1 MRKIPVLILFCQLA
15 MTYSEPL
22 LANNI
27 QVSNLSLQ
35 DENRLEGYVNVKFDL
50 TWENS
55 WRLSTGASN
64 WDAAWVFV
72 KFRVGN
78 GEWRHAKL
86 HNAGHSTGSG
96 TSAAMTIGLLNDDA
110 AFDAVTNPCVGAFVY
125 RSEASSGTFT
135 NTGIK
140 LRWNYGANDIG
151 DGVSIDVKVFAIEMV
166 YVAQGAFT
174 AGGGGGTN
182 GFTTTQINTSNAN
195 TAPYP
200 TSNGYLGGYPLGQT
214 SPSSSAWPNGFDAS
228 YCMKYEISQQQ
239 FVDFLNTLTLAQANN
254 QSTGVIGN
262 RCNITGSSPGSY
274 ATALPYVACPMHWTS
289 ARAYADWA
297 CLRPMT
303 ELEFEKYCRGAQSA
317 VNSEYAWGT
326 TGIAN
331 AAYPLSNAGS
341 ADEAI
346 LGNYS
351 VVNGNA
357 SYSST
362 SSSYNGPLRVGIFA
376 ANGSNT
382 GRIASGSSYWG
393 IMELSGNL
401 NERCITIS
409 DATGRAYTG
418 THGDGILDPN
428 GFGNV
433 SQWPLGSDLSGTI
446 SRGGSCSDPSFRLEV
461 ADRYFADNHSTVTY
475 PGFRAVRGL

>member
-1 MRKIPVLILFCQLA
+1 MRIFPIFLFFFSCL
-15 MTYSEPL
+15 SL
-22 LANNI
+22 KANNI

-35 DENRLEGYVNVKFDL
+35 DENRLDGYVTVKFDL

-78 GEWRHAKL
+78 GEWKHAKL
-86 HNAGHSTGSG
+86 HNDGYSTGSG
-96 TSAAMTIGLLNDDA
+96 TPAAMTIGLLNDDT
-110 AFDAVTNPCVGAFVY
+110 AFDAVTNPCVGAFVF

-174 AGGGGGTN
+174 VGGGGGTN
-182 GFTTTQINTSNAN
+182 GFSTTHINTSN
-195 TAPYP
+195 TESSPYP
-200 TSNGYLGGYPLGQT
+200 TTDGYFGGYPLGQT
-214 SPSSSAWPNGFDAS
+214 APYISAWPNGFDAS

-239 FVDFLNTLTLAQANN
+239 FVDFLNTLTQLQANN
-254 QSTGVIGN
+254 LIAGVIVGG
-262 RCNITGSSPGSY
+262 RCNISGLSPGSY
-274 ATALPYVACPMHWTS
+274 VTTLPFVACPLYWTS
-289 ARAYADWA
+289 GLAYADWA

-303 ELEFEKYCRGAQSA
+303 ELEFEKYCRGTQSA

-331 AAYPLSNAGS
+331 EAYSLSNTGS
-341 ADEAI
+341 SDEAI
-346 LGNYS
+346 LGNYA
-351 VVNGNA
+351 VTTGNA
-357 SYSST
+357 CYSST
-362 SSSYNGPLRVGIFA
+362 NSSINGPMRVGIFA
-376 ANGSNT
+376 ANNSNT
-382 GRIASGSSYWG
+382 GRITSGSSYWG

-401 NERCITIS
+401 RESCITIG
-409 DATGRAYTG
+409 DASGRAFTG
-418 THGDGILDPN
+418 VHGDGTLEVN

-433 SQWPLGSDLSGTI
+433 SQWPYSSDLSGTI
-446 SRGGSCSDPSFRLEV
+446 CRGGSFNDPVFRLQV
-461 ADRYFADNHSTVTY
+461 ADRYSADNHISGYT
-475 PGFRAVRGL
+475 GFRAVRGL